1 MLNLKPKTKQV
12 TALQMLRD
20 DWNDYRTFLLYAPV
34 GYGKTFISAY
44 LADRALASG
53 ERTMFVA
60 PYLTLV
66 HQTAARFVQYG
77 IPEDQISYV
86 WRDYKPHD
94 PDRLIQIASADTLI
108 RREFPDNIDLLIVDE
123 AHMKRRALL
132 EVIRDSDIRV
142 IGLSGTP
149 FSSWMGQYY
158 ERLIKPTTMKELIG
172 IGDLSPYE
180 FYAPTNPDLN
190 GVKMSAKGGFGKDYN
205 EEQLAEIM
213 GDSALVGDIVS
224 NWLQH
229 GENRPTVCFCVNQ
242 SHAGFITTEFN
253 RAGVSAEIIIDA
265 TPSDERRMIIHRFE
279 QGATKVIVNVGV
291 LTAGFDSDVRC
302 IIYARPTKSEMR
314 WIQCLG
320 RGLRTAPGKDH
331 CLIFDHSGSIHRLGY
346 PDDIEYDTLPGKNDG
361 MKTAAGYGESEKAEK
376 KPKECSQCHFMK
388 PAGVYVCPKCGFKP
402 VGGENV
408 ETDTSRKLHKLTG
421 KKRVYTRSDKQVW
434 WSQIKGY
441 QRFRAMSGKKP
452 VSDGWCAHT
461 FREKFGEWPN
471 GLSDYPMETGPEVAG
486 YIKAKFI
493 AFSKSRGAA

>member
-12 TALQMLRD
+12 SALQMLRD

-53 ERTMFVA
+53 KRTMFVA

-77 IPEDQISYV
+77 LPEDEISYV

-94 PDRLIQIASADTLI
+94 PNRLIQIASADTLI

-149 FSSWMGQYY
+149 FASWMGQYY
-158 ERLIKPTTMKELIG
+158 ERLIKPTTMKELIS

-180 FYAPTNPDLN
+180 FYAPTTPDLK

-205 EEQLAEIM
+205 EDQLAKIM

-361 MKTAAGYGESEKAEK
+361 MKAAGGYGDSEKAEK

-388 PAGVYVCPKCGFKP
+388 PVGVYVCPKCGFKP

-408 ETDTSRKLHKLTG
+408 ETDTSRKLHRLTG
-421 KKRVYTRSDKQVW
+421 KKRIYTRSDKQSW

-441 QRFRAMSGKKP
+441 QRFRAMSGKTP
-452 VSDGWCAHT
+452 LSDGWCAHT
-461 FREKFGEWPN
+461 FKEKFGEWPN
-471 GLSDYPMETGPEVAG
+471 GLSDLPMETGPEVAG
-486 YIKAKFI
+486 YIRAKFI
-493 AFSKSRGAA
+493 AFNKARGAA

>member
-1 MLNLKPKTKQV
+1 
-12 TALQMLRD
+12 MLRQ

-34 GYGKTFISAY
+34 GYGKTFISAF

-53 ERTMFVA
+53 KRTMFVA

-108 RREFPDNIDLLIVDE
+108 RREFPENIDLLIVDE

-149 FSSWMGQYY
+149 FSAWMGQYY

-320 RGLRTAPGKDH
+320 RGLRTAPGKQN
-331 CLIFDHSGSIHRLGY
+331 CIIFDHSGSIHRLGY
-346 PDDIEYDTLPGKNDG
+346 PDDIEYDELPGKSDG
-361 MKTAAGYGESEKAEK
+361 MKAAAGYGDSEKAEK

-421 KKRVYTRSDKQVW
+421 KKRIYTRSDKQAW

-441 QRFRAMSGKKP
+441 QRYRAMSGKKP

-493 AFSKSRGAA
+493 AFSKARGAA